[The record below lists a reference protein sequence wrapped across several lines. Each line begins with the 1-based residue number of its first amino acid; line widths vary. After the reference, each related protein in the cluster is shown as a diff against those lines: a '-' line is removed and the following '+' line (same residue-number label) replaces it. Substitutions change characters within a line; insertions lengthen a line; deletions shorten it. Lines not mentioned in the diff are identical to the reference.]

1 MVTTRVGFR
10 CSTCGAE
17 APRWSGRCPGCGAW
31 NTLLESRTPP
41 AAPGGCGA
49 GQLRPRGRPVAV
61 PTAITAV
68 DLEAAA
74 PVPTGLAELD
84 RVLGGGFVPGSVT
97 LLGGEPG
104 VGKSTLLLQVLTAC
118 AATGA
123 PALLVCAEESA
134 SQVRLRAGRLG
145 SVPGALYVL
154 AETDASA
161 IPEAVARS
169 GARLVVVDSIQAV
182 ADPAVGAPA
191 GSPSQVRACAEL
203 LVTLAKTAEVPVVL
217 VGHVTKDGALAG
229 PRLLEHLVD
238 TVLSVEGD
246 RHHAL
251 RAVRAVKHRF
261 GPTGELGLFE
271 MGDGGLSAVADPY
284 RLLLGD
290 RRPSQPGSSVVAAV
304 EGRRP
309 LLVEVQALV
318 GSGPCGP
325 TGPRRQAQ
333 GLDTGRLSVLLAVL
347 DRALGLGLGRTDVFA
362 SVVGGVRLS
371 EPASDLALVLA
382 VASAAWGRP
391 VPSDMVAFG
400 EVGLG
405 GELRQVAQ
413 AERRLQEAA
422 RLGFRRAAVPAGCC
436 PGPPGMQLVRV
447 DTLGDLPAL
456 LAV

>member
-1 MVTTRVGFR
+1 MVKTRAGFC
-10 CSTCGAE
+10 CSACGAE
-17 APRWSGRCPGCGAW
+17 VLRWSGRCPGCGAW
-31 NTLLESRTPP
+31 NTLLESRPP
-41 AAPGGCGA
+41 AIPGGCGA
-49 GQLRPRGRPVAV
+49 GRPRPLLRPLAV
-61 PTAITAV
+61 PTAIGDV
-68 DLEAAA
+68 DLHAAA

-84 RVLGGGFVPGSVT
+84 RVLGGGLVPGSVT

-104 VGKSTLLLQVLTAC
+104 VGKSTLLLQML
-118 AATGA
+118 AARAGA
-123 PALLVCAEESA
+123 GVPALLVCAEESA

-145 SVPGALYVL
+145 TLPDALYVL
-154 AETDASA
+154 AETDVTA
-161 IPEAVARS
+161 IPEALVTAD
-169 GARLVVVDSIQAV
+169 ARLVVVDSIQAV
-182 ADPAVGAPA
+182 ADPGLGAPA
-191 GSPSQVRACAEL
+191 GSVSQVRACAEL
-203 LVTLAKTAEVPVVL
+203 LVTMAKAAEVPVVL

-251 RAVRAVKHRF
+251 RTVRAVKHRF

-318 GSGPCGP
+318 GTSPCGP

-333 GLDTGRLSVLLAVL
+333 GLDGGRLSVLLAVL

-371 EPASDLALVLA
+371 EPAADLA
-382 VASAAWGRP
+382 VALAVAGAACGRP
-391 VPSDMVAFG
+391 VPPDMVAFG

-405 GELRQVAQ
+405 GELRQVAH

-436 PGPPGMQLVRV
+436 PGPAGMRLLRV
-447 DTLGDLPAL
+447 DALGDLPAL
-456 LAV
+456 LEA